1 MFLDRRTAPAFSVL
15 VLGLLASWAAL
26 AAAQPERNPL
36 GNGLPADP
44 SRFRPGEVDASAV
57 TQVETFAAY
66 PVAWLGEESA
76 GFKLTKMFRADANG
90 QDAVYLIYGECV
102 PRPGA
107 QEPSCVPPLEI
118 VTNAPGTVPGPEDQR
133 LVNAGELASVRG
145 AAARALSGS
154 PFIWTETVT
163 ITIHANAP
171 LVEEVLANLRSANH
185 EELRFD
191 EVSPGD
197 SLSGF
202 GR

>member
-1 MFLDRRTAPAFSVL
+1 MSRLAKMNVLLAVL
-15 VLGLLASWAAL
+15 VLGLIASWAAL

-44 SRFRPGEVDASAV
+44 SRFRPGELDASAV
-57 TQVETFAAY
+57 TQAENFAAY
-66 PVAWLGEESA
+66 PVAWLGEEFA
-76 GFKLTKMFRADANG
+76 GFKLTKMFRANANG

-102 PRPGA
+102 PRPDA
-107 QEPSCVPPLEI
+107 QEPGCVPPLEI
-118 VTNAPGTVPGPEDQR
+118 VTNAPGTVPAPEDAR
-133 LVNAGELASVRG
+133 LVNAGELTSVRG

-191 EVSPGD
+191 QVSPGD
-197 SLSGF
+197 SLREF